1 MGLKCTIAST
11 VPRTALPLP
20 SITMSRVS
28 PSASVRHHPGFGVER
43 SREFI
48 EVEGEVE
55 NLVVED
61 CRVAEI
67 ACM

>member
-1 MGLKCTIAST
+1 MIETIDAK
-11 VPRTALPLP
+11 
-20 SITMSRVS
+20 SIPQFENCKRRHLDLI
-28 PSASVRHHPGFGVER
+28 SVRHHPGFGVER